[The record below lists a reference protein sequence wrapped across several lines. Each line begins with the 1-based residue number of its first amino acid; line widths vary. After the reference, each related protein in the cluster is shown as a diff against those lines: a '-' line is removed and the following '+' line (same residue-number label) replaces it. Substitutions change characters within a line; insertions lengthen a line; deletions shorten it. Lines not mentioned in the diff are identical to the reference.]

1 MKYLL
6 YGIGALLALVV
17 LVFVVQIV
25 ASESGEV
32 VVLGSET
39 PEGLKETRLWVVE
52 IDGIQYLRAG
62 PDSGWYQRL
71 LENPEATLERA
82 DVTAAYRTET
92 HMAQADTLNRLMR
105 EKYGWGDV
113 VIEYLVGGRDDAV
126 PVALIP
132 AG

>member
-6 YGIGALLALVV
+6 YTLGTLLGLVV
-17 LVFVVQIV
+17 LVFALQFV

-32 VVLGSET
+32 VVLGSDSA
-39 PEGLKETRLWVVE
+39 EGLKETRLWVVE
-52 IDGIQYLRAG
+52 IDGVQYLRAG

-71 LENPEATLERA
+71 LENPAATLRRA
-82 DVTAAYRTET
+82 DVTDAYTAQT
-92 HMAQADTLNRLMR
+92 QMAQAETLNALMR

-113 VIEYLVGGRDDAV
+113 VIEYLVGGRDEAV
-126 PVALIP
+126 PVAMIP